1 MGNLVLN
8 RWSLTT
14 RLPYSYHT
22 ANERTVN
29 ERTVNERTVNERY
42 PHNVYKYYLKYWRMQ
57 NLESLVFRSSKLDFG
72 VRLLNFLKDNYANS
86 KKIVSINLN
95 YNLFD
100 NNNKSNCT
108 KNAKIWIYVDI
119 LLTIRLTFRSSIQP
133 CFPKKWRINISLF
146 SISDEFK
153 KNR

>member
-1 MGNLVLN
+1 
-8 RWSLTT
+8 
-14 RLPYSYHT
+14 
-22 ANERTVN
+22 
-29 ERTVNERTVNERY
+29 
-42 PHNVYKYYLKYWRMQ
+42 MQ

-108 KNAKIWIYVDI
+108 KNAKI
-119 LLTIRLTFRSSIQP
+119 
-133 CFPKKWRINISLF
+133 
-146 SISDEFK
+146 
-153 KNR
+153 